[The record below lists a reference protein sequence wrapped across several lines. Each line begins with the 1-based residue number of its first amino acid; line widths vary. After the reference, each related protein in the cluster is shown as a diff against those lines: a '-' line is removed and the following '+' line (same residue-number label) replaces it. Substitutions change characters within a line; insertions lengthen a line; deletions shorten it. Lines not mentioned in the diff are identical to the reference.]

1 MGSPPPLHSFESHS
15 VRPAQERHIPLS
27 TLSHMKFLGYLVTQD
42 AQRPLNLFELFPLL
56 VCTQLSFPPGIHGIW
71 GPGLLAWTPLGI
83 FVRS

>member
-1 MGSPPPLHSFESHS
+1 
-15 VRPAQERHIPLS
+15 
-27 TLSHMKFLGYLVTQD
+27 MKFLGYLVTQD